1 MTVHLEEHLT
11 FKKIFIASYASILMM
26 VFTSI
31 YSIVDGVFIS
41 NFAGNNAFA
50 GLNLVFPYI
59 MILGAFGYM
68 FGSGGSALISKTLGE
83 KNKELANKYCSMI
96 VYFIIGLGV
105 IGGVIGFFTV
115 EPFVKWMASL
125 SQSGDVAAETISEGI
140 LYGRILTG
148 GIILMML
155 QYVFQSLFLICEK
168 PKLGFLVIAG
178 SGLINISLDALF
190 IAGFRWG
197 IAGAA
202 AATLIGQ
209 SFGAIFPIVYFSVS
223 KNNMLKLG
231 KPIWDIKALAHSA
244 WNGSSEFVSNISSSI
259 VGACFN
265 AQLLVMIGQDGVAA
279 YGIVMYIS
287 YIFMAI
293 FMGYAAAM
301 APFIGFQFGA
311 GNKKELSNILR
322 KSFILIAVAGLI
334 MFGLCQLLADPLAS
348 FLSGGSAHLKEIA
361 VNANRIYSF
370 VYLSAGFTIFTS
382 SYFTSLNNGTAS
394 AVVSF
399 CRSAAEAAA
408 VFVIPLW
415 LGVNGIWASSCF
427 AEIVSTIV
435 MLAFL
440 FGLKKRYGY

>member
-26 VFTSI
+26 VFTSV
-31 YSIVDGVFIS
+31 YSIVDGIFIS

-105 IGGVIGFFTV
+105 IGGIIGFFTV

-125 SQSGDVAAETISEGI
+125 SQSGDVAADTISQGI

-209 SFGAIFPIVYFSVS
+209 SFGAIFPIIYFSIS

-311 GNKKELSNILR
+311 GNKKELSNILK
-322 KSFILIAVAGLI
+322 KSFILIAIAGLI

-427 AEIVSTIV
+427 SEIVSTIV

>member
-1 MTVHLEEHLT
+1 MTIHLNDHLT
-11 FKKIFIASYASILMM
+11 FKRIFFASYASILMM

-31 YSIVDGVFIS
+31 YSIVDGIFIS

-50 GLNLVFPYI
+50 GLNLVFPFI
-59 MILGAFGYM
+59 MILGAVGYM

-83 KNKELANKYCSMI
+83 KKPELANQYCSMI
-96 VYFIIGLGV
+96 VYFIIGIGL
-105 IGGVIGFFTV
+105 IGGVIGFFSV

-125 SQSGDVAAETISEGI
+125 NQAGDVDPETITQGI

-148 GIILMML
+148 GIVLMML

-168 PKLGFLVIAG
+168 PKLGFAVIAG
-178 SGLINISLDALF
+178 SGLINMALDAVF
-190 IAGFRWG
+190 IAGFHWG

-223 KNNMLKLG
+223 KDNMLKLG
-231 KPIWDIKALAHSA
+231 KPIWDMKALGHSA

-287 YIFMAI
+287 YIFMAV
-293 FMGYAAAM
+293 FMGYSAAM
-301 APFIGFQFGA
+301 APFIGYQYGA
-311 GNKKELSNILR
+311 GNKKELSNILK
-322 KSFILIAVAGLI
+322 KSFILIAITGLV

-348 FLSGGSAHLKEIA
+348 FLSGGSTHLKEIA

-370 VYLSAGFTIFTS
+370 VYLSAGFSIFTS

-408 VFVIPLW
+408 VFIIPLW

-427 AEIVSTIV
+427 AEIVSSIV
-435 MLAFL
+435 MITFL
-440 FGLKKRYGY
+440 IGLKKRYGY